1 MSKIIW
7 FDSLN
12 STNSFAKEHLEEYD
26 NMSIIATLQQRSG
39 RGQGDHTWYA
49 SAGKNLT
56 FTIIFKP
63 TDLLASDA
71 LMITRITTLALLNY
85 LKSKGI
91 KARIKWPNDIWVEDK
106 KICGILIENILDG
119 RIIKNSIIGVGLN
132 INEKNWPKELPNPI
146 SLSELTNT
154 EYDIRKELDLLH
166 DEFKAQAALLLDDKG
181 RSNLCERFEKN
192 VFKLAEGI

>member
-1 MSKIIW
+1 
-7 FDSLN
+7 
-12 STNSFAKEHLEEYD
+12 
-26 NMSIIATLQQRSG
+26 MSIIATLQQRAG

-49 SAGKNLT
+49 STGKNLT

>member
-26 NMSIIATLQQRSG
+26 NMSIIATLQQRAG

-166 DEFKAQAALLLDDKG
+166 DEFKSQAALLLDDKG

>member
-49 SAGKNLT
+49 STGKNLT

>member
-26 NMSIIATLQQRSG
+26 NMSIIATLQQRAG

-49 SAGKNLT
+49 STGKNLT

-166 DEFKAQAALLLDDKG
+166 DEFKSQAALLLDDKG

>member
-1 MSKIIW
+1 
-7 FDSLN
+7 
-12 STNSFAKEHLEEYD
+12 
-26 NMSIIATLQQRSG
+26 
-39 RGQGDHTWYA
+39 
-49 SAGKNLT
+49 
-56 FTIIFKP
+56 
-63 TDLLASDA
+63 
-71 LMITRITTLALLNY
+71 MITRITTLALLNY

>member
-26 NMSIIATLQQRSG
+26 NMSIIATLQQRAG

-146 SLSELTNT
+146 SLSELTNA
-154 EYDIRKELDLLH
+154 EYDIRKELGLLH

>member
-26 NMSIIATLQQRSG
+26 NMSIIATLQQRAG